1 MQNAREKLADFTAL
15 SLWIVTS
22 LVMAVIAFLEYGQ
35 DFRGYYAAGRVL
47 LDGGNPYDYTQVSSV
62 LLEVTSRA
70 GNNPFYYPLWFG
82 WLITPLSLLPFQIAR
97 AVWMLLNLTLWLFG
111 LIRLRQFLGFPR
123 PGWRGWL
130 VLLLATFVFAWTTWK
145 FEQTGILLFVIA
157 VEILIAYQK
166 GQWPPLG
173 IFLALALIKPNVM
186 LIPVAAICIWLVRRQ
201 IWRPVIIALITLT
214 GLVLL
219 TTALT
224 PGWYQPFFQPGF
236 GEGLSVVLDG
246 PSQVTGTRLNT
257 TLLDWL
263 KWFGVPESVRIVMYA
278 VVVLIGVWVVIR
290 AVWKSETI
298 LEVMVASL
306 LVSFA
311 ITPYALQYDYPPLT
325 IVLFWT
331 MALSRRAGS
340 KVIPA
345 LVILFITSVLVWE
358 RPISDGYW
366 IVIGLAGLS
375 LWVVRRFKDT
385 SSAHGSLDH
394 FP

>member
-1 MQNAREKLADFTAL
+1 MQNSREKLADFTAL

-22 LVMAVIAFLEYGQ
+22 LVMAAITFLEYGQ
-35 DFRGYYAAGRVL
+35 DFRGYYAAARVL
-47 LDGGNPYDYTQVSSV
+47 LDGGNPYDYAQVSNV
-62 LLEVTSRA
+62 LLEVTGRA

-97 AVWMLLNLTLWLFG
+97 AVWMLLNLLLWLFG
-111 LIRLRQFLGFPR
+111 LIRMQQFLGFPR

-130 VLLLATFVFAWTTWK
+130 VHLLATLIFAWTTWK

-157 VEILIAYQK
+157 VEILIAYRK
-166 GQWPPLG
+166 RQWTGLG
-173 IFLALALIKPNVM
+173 VFLALALIKPNAM
-186 LIPVAAICIWLVRRQ
+186 LIPVASISIWLVHRQ
-201 IWRPVIIALITLT
+201 IRRPVIIALITLT

-224 PGWYQPFFQPGF
+224 PGWYQPFFLPGF

-263 KWFGVPESVRIVMYA
+263 KWFAVPESVRTVMYA
-278 VVVLIGVWVVIR
+278 AVMLIGAWVVTR

-325 IVLFWT
+325 IVLFWA
-331 MALSRRAGS
+331 MALSSRAGS

-345 LVILFITSVLVWE
+345 LGILFISSVLVWE

-375 LWVVRRFKDT
+375 LWVVRGLRDT
-385 SSAHGSLDH
+385 SSARDSLYR

>member
-1 MQNAREKLADFTAL
+1 MQNARKKLADFTAL

-22 LVMAVIAFLEYGQ
+22 LVMAAIAFLEYGQ
-35 DFRGYYAAGRVL
+35 DFQWYFAAARIL
-47 LDGGNPYDYTQVSSV
+47 LEGGNPYDYTRISSV
-62 LLEVTSRA
+62 MLEVTGRA
-70 GNNPFYYPLWFG
+70 GYNPFFYPLWFG

-97 AVWMLLNLTLWLFG
+97 AVWMLINLALWLFG
-111 LIRLRQFLGFPR
+111 LIRLQQMLGFPR

-130 VLLLATFVFAWTTWK
+130 VHLLATFIFAWTTWK
-145 FEQTGILLFVIA
+145 FEQIGILLFVIA
-157 VEILIAYQK
+157 VELLIAYQK
-166 GQWPPLG
+166 RQWIGLG

-186 LIPVAAICIWLVRRQ
+186 LIPVAAIGVWLVRKQ
-201 IWRPVIIALITLT
+201 IRRPVITALILLA
-214 GLVLL
+214 GLLVL
-219 TTALT
+219 TTTLT
-224 PGWYQPFFQPGF
+224 PGWFQPFLQPGF
-236 GEGLSVVLDG
+236 GKGLTVILDG
-246 PSQVTGTRLNT
+246 PSQATAARVNT

-263 KWFGVPESVRIVMYA
+263 KWFAVPESVRIVVYS
-278 VVVLIGVWVVIR
+278 VVLLIGVGVLIR
-290 AVWKSETI
+290 AVWNSETI

-325 IVLFWT
+325 IVLYWA
-331 MALSRRAGS
+331 MAYSSRARS

-345 LVILFITSVLVWE
+345 LVLLFVTSVLVWE

-375 LWVVRRFKDT
+375 LWVVRRLKDT
-385 SSAHGSLDH
+385 SSAHDSPDR

>member
-1 MQNAREKLADFTAL
+1 
-15 SLWIVTS
+15 
-22 LVMAVIAFLEYGQ
+22 
-35 DFRGYYAAGRVL
+35 
-47 LDGGNPYDYTQVSSV
+47 
-62 LLEVTSRA
+62 
-70 GNNPFYYPLWFG
+70 
-82 WLITPLSLLPFQIAR
+82 
-97 AVWMLLNLTLWLFG
+97 
-111 LIRLRQFLGFPR
+111 LIRLQQFLGFPR

-130 VLLLATFVFAWTTWK
+130 VHLLATFIFAWTTWK

-157 VEILIAYQK
+157 VELLIAYQK
-166 GQWPPLG
+166 RQWIGLG

-186 LIPVAAICIWLVRRQ
+186 LIPVAAIGLWLVRRQ
-201 IWRPVIIALITLT
+201 NLRPVITALILLA

-246 PSQVTGTRLNT
+246 PSQATATRVNT

-263 KWFGVPESVRIVMYA
+263 KSFAVPESIRIVMYA
-278 VVVLIGVWVVIR
+278 VVVLIGVWVLIR

-325 IVLFWT
+325 IVLYWA
-331 MALSRRAGS
+331 MAYSSRAGS

-345 LVILFITSVLVWE
+345 LVLLFVTSVLVWE

-366 IVIGLAGLS
+366 IVIGLAGFSFWL
-375 LWVVRRFKDT
+375 VRHLKDT
-385 SSAHGSLDH
+385 SSAHDSPDR

>member
-1 MQNAREKLADFTAL
+1 MQNSREKLAAFTAL

-22 LVMAVIAFLEYGQ
+22 LVMAAITFLEYGQ
-35 DFRGYYAAGRVL
+35 DFRGYYAAASVL

-62 LLEVTSRA
+62 LLEISGQA

-97 AVWMLLNLTLWLFG
+97 AVWMLLNLLLWLFG
-111 LIRLRQFLGFPR
+111 LIRLQQFLGFPR

-130 VLLLATFVFAWTTWK
+130 VHLLATFIFAWTTWK
-145 FEQTGILLFVIA
+145 FEQTGILLFVMA

-166 GQWPPLG
+166 GQWTCLG
-173 IFLALALIKPNVM
+173 IFLALAPIKPNVM
-186 LIPVAAICIWLVRRQ
+186 LIPVAAIGIWLVRRQ
-201 IWRPVIIALITLT
+201 IRRPVITALITLT

-224 PGWYQPFFQPGF
+224 PGWYQPFFQAGF
-236 GEGLSVVLDG
+236 GEGLTVVLDG
-246 PSQVTGTRLNT
+246 PGQVTGTRLNT

-263 KWFGVPESVRIVMYA
+263 KWFAVPESVRTVIYA

-311 ITPYALQYDYPPLT
+311 VTPYALQYDYPPLT
-325 IVLFWT
+325 IVLYWA
-331 MALSRRAGS
+331 MAFSSRAGS
-340 KVIPA
+340 KLIAA
-345 LVILFITSVLVWE
+345 LVILFLTSVLVWE
-358 RPISDGYW
+358 HPISDGYW

-375 LWVVRRFKDT
+375 LWVVRGLRDT
-385 SSAHGSLDH
+385 STARDSLYR